1 MTRDDSSLRSLGGK
15 TLSRAVQQGSTA
27 IFLAQVVSQI
37 LSLVALGVL
46 LRTLGLEPYGLVG
59 MVLPLLA
66 FVRIFVYSGLDVAAI
81 QHTEINDQQASALFW
96 TQQILGLAG
105 AIFIASAA
113 PWVARFYGRPELLP
127 LTLALSGT
135 TLATTLG
142 AQHQAMLQRKMAL
155 PTLSA
160 IRVLSQL
167 VGASVAVVAA
177 LCGAGVWT
185 LVIQQYAEPLASTFL
200 AWGLTGWR
208 PQWILR
214 RTGNRELLRFG
225 GHYTLSSVLLF
236 LVSNVDKILV
246 GRFLGTQAMA
256 LYGQAFNLAQKP
268 VSLVVSPLTG
278 IMLPALAH
286 ARSHPEEYRTYAA
299 GFFRFLAWSML
310 PCGIGLA
317 LVGRETMIVLGGPQ
331 WQSAGPVLQILALLI
346 PAQAFFNVMGS
357 LYASVG
363 RADQMARACIPVAIV
378 TSLSFLVTVLSC
390 AGQLEGVIVL
400 SWVYLIVFGLL
411 IVPAYVAWA
420 FHCAGLPLRLLVTA
434 ARPGIGGSLLMGAAV
449 LIADV
454 GLRYWGIASPWITL
468 PVKIVLGCIVY
479 FLATRRELLYYAR
492 GAIGSIRPLPDGQ
505 PAP

>member
-1 MTRDDSSLRSLGGK
+1 MTRDDPSLRSLGGK
-15 TLSRAVQQGSTA
+15 SLSRAVQRGSTA
-27 IFLAQVVSQI
+27 IFLAQLVSQI
-37 LSLVALGVL
+37 LSLVALGIL
-46 LRTLGLEPYGLVG
+46 LRRLGLEPYGLLG

-81 QHTEINDQQASALFW
+81 QHTELSDEQASALFW
-96 TQQILGLAG
+96 TQQILGIAG
-105 AIFIASAA
+105 AIFIACAA
-113 PWVARFYGRPELLP
+113 PWIARFYGRPELLT

-167 VGASVAVVAA
+167 VGAGVAVVAA
-177 LCGAGVWT
+177 LLGAGVWT
-185 LVIQQYAEPLASTFL
+185 LIIQQYAEPLASTFL
-200 AWGLTGWR
+200 AWGVTGWR
-208 PQWILR
+208 PKWILR
-214 RTGNRELLRFG
+214 RTGSRELLRFG
-225 GHYTLSSVLLF
+225 GHYTVSSLLLF

-286 ARSHPEEYRTYAA
+286 ARSHPEEYRAYAA

-331 WQSAGPVLQILALLI
+331 WESAGPVLQILALLI
-346 PAQAFFNVMGS
+346 PAQAIFNVMGS
-357 LYASVG
+357 LYSSVG
-363 RADQMARACIPVAIV
+363 RADQMARACIPVAAV
-378 TSLSFLVTVLSC
+378 TSLSFLVAVLASP
-390 AGQLEGVIVL
+390 GELNGVIL
-400 SWVYLIVFGLL
+400 LAWVYLIVFGLL
-411 IVPAYVAWA
+411 VVPAYVAWA
-420 FHCAGLPLRLLVTA
+420 FRCAGLPLGLLVTA
-434 ARPGIGGSLLMGAAV
+434 ARPAIGGSLLMAV
-449 LIADV
+449 AVMAADV
-454 GLRYWGIASPWITL
+454 GLRYWGISSPWITL
-468 PVKIVLGCIVY
+468 PVKIVLGCSVY
-479 FLATRRELLYYAR
+479 FLATRRELLYYAK
-492 GAIGSIRPLPDGQ
+492 GAIGGIRPLREQQQSP
-505 PAP
+505 